1 LGSFGSFF
9 VHGLCGVWQK
19 MNIDIQA
26 CFDYVQT
33 NAQNLGKAKGE
44 IIRLDAKLKAV
55 KAAVMENSDASSI
68 AMKEATAHKHID
80 YLQVVNELAS
90 ATAEECRL
98 GILVKAAFQKIETFR
113 ALEFT
118 RRAEIK
124 NIQ

>member
-1 LGSFGSFF
+1 
-9 VHGLCGVWQK
+9 

-55 KAAVMENSDASSI
+55 KAAVMENSDASSV
-68 AMKEATAHKHID
+68 AMKEADAHKHID
-80 YLQVVNELAS
+80 YLQVVNELAH

-98 GILVKAAFQKIETFR
+98 GILVKAAFQKIETHR
-113 ALEFT
+113 SLTYLARQEL
-118 RRAEIK
+118 K
-124 NIQ
+124 NLPS